1 MKARFI
7 HHCIHVMDKE
17 KTIAFYEKALG
28 LYVKREKGPE
38 DGSLV
43 NVFMG
48 NDETPFELEFT
59 WNRGFDG
66 TYENAGKDVHIAF
79 RVPDFHV
86 LDRGGMRDSYFVGDR
101 VRVHQQA
108 AGGVLVNADVTARVI
123 DVEAAV
129 HSGLVRLKDQ
139 EHPA

>member
-38 DGSLV
+38 DGSWV

-59 WNRGFDG
+59 CR
-66 TYENAGKDVHIAF
+66 TYK
-79 RVPDFHV
+79 HV
-86 LDRGGMRDSYFVGDR
+86 FSGCHSSYTTLTGYI
-101 VRVHQQA
+101 Q
-108 AGGVLVNADVTARVI
+108 
-123 DVEAAV
+123 
-129 HSGLVRLKDQ
+129 S
-139 EHPA
+139 

>member
-38 DGSLV
+38 DGSWV

-66 TYENAGKDVHIAF
+66 VYENAGKDVHIAF
-79 RVPDFHV
+79 RVPDYDAAHRLHEEMDCIV
-86 LDRGGMRDSYFVGDR
+86 LENPQMGLYFI
-101 VRVHQQA
+101 
-108 AGGVLVNADVTARVI
+108 ADPDGQWI
-123 DVEAAV
+123 EI
-129 HSGLVRLKDQ
+129 LP
-139 EHPA
+139 EEE